1 MSKLRRPFLYDRYIF
16 VTVNLLRSRRKL
28 EERDF
33 GRLAISLARMRQKQ
47 RFALTAWVFLPDHW
61 HAIIYPPHP
70 LSIANAMSD
79 RSADVRPWRL
89 HCNAVGSCF
98 FSKDLQA
105 LRRAER
111 RSAQGQRRWPLHAGW
126 RGAQLC
132 DPQTRLKS
140 GEPIHTQNRRIVEV
154 ARTCFV
160 GPRLFVVNWGR
171 TADLQNRS
179 ALHSRLVPQA
189 RDPAK
194 RPREFEAEGRRL
206 SKQVRGCAT

>member
-111 RSAQGQRRWPLHAGW
+111 RSAQGQRRWPLQVW
-126 RGAQLC
+126 LR
-132 DPQTRLKS
+132 
-140 GEPIHTQNRRIVEV
+140 
-154 ARTCFV
+154 
-160 GPRLFVVNWGR
+160 
-171 TADLQNRS
+171 
-179 ALHSRLVPQA
+179 PQA
-189 RDPAK
+189 ALRYDS
-194 RPREFEAEGRRL
+194 ERL
-206 SKQVRGCAT
+206 PQGE

>member
-111 RSAQGQRRWPLHAGW
+111 RSAQGQRRWPLHVW
-126 RGAQLC
+126 LQLRRAV
-132 DPQTRLKS
+132 PHLLPSPETY
-140 GEPIHTQNRRIVEV
+140 RIV
-154 ARTCFV
+154 
-160 GPRLFVVNWGR
+160 N
-171 TADLQNRS
+171 
-179 ALHSRLVPQA
+179 
-189 RDPAK
+189 AK
-194 RPREFEAEGRRL
+194 RERHENPYHRQGCGRNDLRL
-206 SKQVRGCAT
+206 GLVQGRH